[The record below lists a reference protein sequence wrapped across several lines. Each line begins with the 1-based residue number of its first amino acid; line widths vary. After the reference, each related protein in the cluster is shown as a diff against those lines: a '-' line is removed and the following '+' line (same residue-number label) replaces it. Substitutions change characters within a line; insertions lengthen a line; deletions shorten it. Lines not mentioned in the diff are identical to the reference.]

1 MPMARTLRIFA
12 GPNARPVIP
21 HLGDSHQLGAGVDA
35 GNGRSGC
42 LGREAPG
49 A

>member
-12 GPNARPVIP
+12 GPNARPLIP

-35 GNGRSGC
+35 GHGSSGG
-42 LGREAPG
+42 LGRAAPG